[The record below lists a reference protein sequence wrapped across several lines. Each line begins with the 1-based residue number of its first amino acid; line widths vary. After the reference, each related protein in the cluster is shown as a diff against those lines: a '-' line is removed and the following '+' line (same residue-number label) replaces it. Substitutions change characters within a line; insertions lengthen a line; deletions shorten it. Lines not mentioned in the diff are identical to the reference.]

1 MKYVLFVAVIFA
13 CVLAL
18 QGQRCESG
26 KDCKEGQC
34 CITYVPSGFF
44 FRLGQCKRLLKEG
57 EKCMPDFLH
66 GLAGKGRYFVKCPC
80 QEGLECMSE
89 NEDDD
94 DNDHSHSSHS
104 RGLRCMNPDATEAPT
119 TQEPTESEEVKSS
132 AAPEQS
138 TTDAKHQ
145 ITDDVNPGHNDDDDD
160 DDDKENS

>member
-94 DNDHSHSSHS
+94 DHSHSSNS

-119 TQEPTESEEVKSS
+119 TQEPTVSEEVKSS
-132 AAPEQS
+132 AAWEQS
-138 TTDAKHQ
+138 TTDAEHQ
-145 ITDDVNPGHNDDDDD
+145 STVNLLPGEEDNDDN
-160 DDDKENS
+160 KENS